1 MNGCAVLTITQ
12 TRQDIQINYNSRARK
27 MNKICPVPYH
37 LLQQTNADKGTHWI
51 KAILW
56 REGKAYWKW
65 ENRRRKGSM
74 SQSNGSAFP
83 AAASLHRH
91 RVYLLRKDFT
101 KNVRLDPSSCL
112 DTKHQQRGTDRGWGK
127 VSQFRYNYLDSLL
140 CVFMWIYDAAHRHLC
155 SWCLHPPH
163 PLLPL
168 SP

>member
-1 MNGCAVLTITQ
+1 MNE
-12 TRQDIQINYNSRARK
+12 
-27 MNKICPVPYH
+27 ICPVPYH
-37 LLQQTNADKGTHWI
+37 LLQQTNTDKGKHWI

-91 RVYLLRKDFT
+91 GLHLLRKDFI
-101 KNVRLDPSSCL
+101 KNVRLDPSSCM
-112 DTKHQQRGTDRGWGK
+112 DTKHQQQGADRGWGK

-140 CVFMWIYDAAHRHLC
+140 CVFLWIYDAAQRHLC
-155 SWCLHPPH
+155 SWCLFSPPH
-163 PLLPL
+163 LPSPSPALAL
-168 SP
+168 SGQLSKSAEAQLMKR